1 MAAGRPLAG
10 NLTRAA
16 ERRKSLSHV
25 IFLLG
30 AGASMDAGMP
40 SVAELTKELRDRL
53 LGLRDI
59 NGKTRPE
66 FPKLFDAIV
75 EHDPDVKDNY
85 ERFFEWLGLL
95 GKVQRNPFRRALR
108 VEIEPDLAAVVGE
121 LAFRIKLPIW
131 EILRSRHHCATYRPD
146 YLAKL
151 GGFLPE
157 RGRLKV
163 FTLNYDLSVEDACR
177 AREIDVKTGFAPRT
191 GRWSPSEVRARGPGI
206 NLYKLHGSLNW
217 CLDDNLRDRRLVER
231 YPPDWNKEPE
241 LLLGPGS
248 KLQHDDPFVTL
259 YSEFH
264 KALRRAKVCVVIGYS
279 FRDDHIKQPL
289 HEASDRGMTVIDI
302 NPSNVEWSF
311 QNYTNVRM
319 NAKDAFEAG
328 ALTAV
333 VQKAVG

>member
-1 MAAGRPLAG
+1 MSAGKSLAG
-10 NLTRAA
+10 NFAQAA
-16 ERRKSLSHV
+16 ERRKSVNRV
-25 IFLLG
+25 IFVLG
-30 AGASMDAGMP
+30 AGASRDAGMP
-40 SVAELTKELRDRL
+40 LVAQLTEELRDRL
-53 LGLRDI
+53 PGLRI

-151 GGFLPE
+151 GEFLPE
-157 RGRLKV
+157 RGRLKA

-177 AREIDVKTGFAPRT
+177 AQGIDVITGFQPST
-191 GRWSPSEVRARGPGI
+191 GRWNPSGFRARTRGI

-217 CLDDNLRDRRLVER
+217 VLDDNLPDRRLIEY
-231 YPPDWNKEPE
+231 YPPQWDKEPE
-241 LLLGPGS
+241 LLLGPGV
-248 KLQHDDPFVTL
+248 KLQHDDPFVTV

-279 FRDDHIKQPL
+279 FRDDHIKEPL
-289 HEASDRGMTVIDI
+289 REASRRGMTIVDV
-302 NPSNVEWSF
+302 NPLSIETGF
-311 QNYTNVRM
+311 ENYKEVSLG
-319 NAKDAFEAG
+319 AKEALESDAILDA
-328 ALTAV
+328 T
-333 VQKAVG
+333 KNTR